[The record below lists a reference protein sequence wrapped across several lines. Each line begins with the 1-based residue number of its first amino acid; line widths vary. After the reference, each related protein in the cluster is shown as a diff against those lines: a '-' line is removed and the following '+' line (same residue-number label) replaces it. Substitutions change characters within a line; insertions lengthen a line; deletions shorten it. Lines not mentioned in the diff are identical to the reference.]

1 MYQIRSVGVLG
12 AGVMGAQIAAHAAN
26 AGLPVLLLD
35 LDEATARDGLGRA
48 RKLKPD
54 PFFTR
59 DAASLIDTGG
69 FDTHLD
75 RLAGCDWIVEA
86 VVERLDIKQALLAR
100 VEQHRADNTIVS
112 SNTSGIPVASIAKG
126 RGNAFRRHWLG
137 THFFNPPRYLPLL
150 EVIPTADTD
159 AAVVDAMTRFG
170 DLVLGKGVVIAKD
183 TPNFIGNRIGLYG
196 VLRIF
201 DQLDGYTI
209 EEIDAITGP
218 AIGRPKSATF
228 RTMDVAGL
236 DVMAHVATNLAG
248 QLTDDAERAAFHLP
262 PVVTGLVERG
272 WIGAKA
278 GCGFYRKQP
287 KAEGGAI
294 LTLDPATMEYRERQS
309 PRLPSLDAAASIE
322 SVGER
327 IRSLF
332 RGRDRVGEFLR
343 ATLAPTLVY
352 AARVAPDIAHSIDD
366 IDRAMRWGFGWELGP
381 FELWDAVGADAIL
394 EAAGASEDPPPL
406 VAERRDARSSASG
419 AMRFRDGLVPPAAP
433 GLRILESAKSDRPP
447 VRENPGASLID
458 LGDGALAIEFHSK
471 MNTIGGDTLAMLTA
485 GIDEASKNFEALV
498 IGNDA
503 PAFSAGANLMLA
515 LLEAQE
521 ENWDELDLMIRTF
534 QSTVVSLRYA
544 AVPVVAAPAGLTL
557 GGGCEITL
565 HSDRVQAA
573 AETYM
578 GQVEVG
584 AGLIPAAGGT
594 KELLVRFT
602 RLVPPRGDV
611 LPQVQRAFELI
622 GFGTVSTSAAD
633 ARRLGLLREADGIS
647 MNRERLMADARR
659 AALDLARAGYHPP
672 PPLADIPVGGAGVRA
687 ALDLGVHIAWR
698 GGQISDYDA
707 HIGRLL
713 ARILAGGDLPH
724 ATTVTEQ
731 YLLDLE
737 REAFLSLLGERKTQ
751 ERMAH
756 ILKTGKPLRN

>member
-1 MYQIRSVGVLG
+1 MHQIRSVGVLG

-35 LDEATARDGLGRA
+35 LDAATASKGLARA
-48 RKLKPD
+48 RKLKPA
-54 PFFTR
+54 PFFTPTT
-59 DAASLIDTGG
+59 AGLVTTGG

-75 RLAGCDWIVEA
+75 RLAQCDWIIEA
-86 VVERLDIKQALLAR
+86 VVERLDIKQALLSR
-100 VEQHRADNTIVS
+100 VEPHRAEHAIVS
-112 SNTSGIPVASIAKG
+112 SNTSGIPIGSIAEG
-126 RGNAFRRHWLG
+126 RSDAFRRHWLG

-150 EVIPTADTD
+150 EVIPTAETD
-159 AAVVDAMTRFG
+159 PAVVDAITRFG
-170 DLVLGKGVVIAKD
+170 DRILGKGVVIAKD
-183 TPNFIGNRIGLYG
+183 TPNFIANRIGLYG

-201 DQLDGYTI
+201 EQLGDYSI

-228 RTMDVAGL
+228 RTIDIAGIDVTAL
-236 DVMAHVATNLAG
+236 VATNLAD
-248 QLTDDAERAAFHLP
+248 QIHDDAERAAFALP
-262 PVVTGLVERG
+262 PVVADMVDRG
-272 WIGAKA
+272 WFGAKV
-278 GCGFYRKQP
+278 GRGFYRKQSRS
-287 KAEGGAI
+287 EGSGI
-294 LTLDPATMEYRERQS
+294 LTLDPATMEYRPRE
-309 PRLPSLDAAASIE
+309 PARLPALDAAASIE

-327 IRSLF
+327 IRTLF
-332 RGRDRVGEFLR
+332 RGRDRVGDFLR

-352 AARVAPDIAHSIDD
+352 AARVAPAIAHSIDD

-381 FELWDAVGADAIL
+381 FELWDAIGTDAVL
-394 EAAGASEDPPPL
+394 EAAGASDDPPPL
-406 VAERRDARSSASG
+406 VAARRAATESAEI
-419 AMRFRDGLVPPAAP
+419 RFRDAAVPPAASDLQI
-433 GLRILESAKSDRPP
+433 LRCAKSARPA
-447 VRENPGASLID
+447 VRENPSASLID
-458 LGDGALAIEFHSK
+458 LGDGVLAIEFHSK

-485 GIDEASKNFEALV
+485 GIEEATRNFEAIV

-515 LLEAQE
+515 LFEAQD

-534 QSTVVSLRYA
+534 QSTVLSLRDA
-544 AVPVVAAPAGLTL
+544 AVPVVSAPAGLTL

-584 AGLIPAAGGT
+584 AGLIPAACGT

-602 RLVPPRGDV
+602 RLAPPGGDA

-622 GFGTVSTSAAD
+622 GFGTVSSSAAD
-633 ARRLGLLREADGIS
+633 ARRLGLLRETDGVT
-647 MNRERLMADARR
+647 MNRERLMTDAKRK
-659 AALDLARAGYHPP
+659 ALDLARTGYHPP
-672 PPLADIPVGGAGVRA
+672 APLMEIPVGGAGVRA
-687 ALDLGVHIAWR
+687 TLDLGVHIAWR
-698 GGQISDYDA
+698 AGRISDHDA

-731 YLLDLE
+731 HLLDLE
-737 REAFLSLLGERKTQ
+737 REAFLSLLGEAKTQ

>member
-1 MYQIRSVGVLG
+1 MHQIRSVGVLG

-35 LDEATARDGLGRA
+35 LDEATARDGLARA

-59 DAASLIDTGG
+59 DAAGLIATGG

-75 RLAGCDWIVEA
+75 RLADCDWIVEA
-86 VVERLDIKQALLAR
+86 VVERLDVKRALLAR
-100 VEQHRADNTIVS
+100 VEQHRADDAVVT
-112 SNTSGIPVASIAKG
+112 SNTSGIPIDSIAEG
-126 RGNAFRRHWLG
+126 RGDAFRRHWLG
-137 THFFNPPRYLPLL
+137 THFFNPPRYLSLL

-159 AAVVDAMTRFG
+159 PTVVDAMTRFG
-170 DLVLGKGVVIAKD
+170 DRVLGKGVVVAKD

-228 RTMDVAGL
+228 RTMDIAGL
-236 DVMAHVATNLAG
+236 DVTAHVAANLAG
-248 QLTDDAERAAFHLP
+248 QLTDDGERAAFRLP
-262 PVVTGLVERG
+262 PVVTDLVERG
-272 WIGAKA
+272 WIGAKV
-278 GCGFYRKQP
+278 GRGFYRKQS

-294 LTLDPATMEYRERQS
+294 LTLDPAAMEYRERRA

-322 SVGER
+322 SAGER
-327 IRSLF
+327 VRSLF
-332 RGRDRVGEFLR
+332 NGRDRVGDFLR

-366 IDRAMRWGFGWELGP
+366 IDRAMRWGFGWDLGP
-381 FELWDAVGADAIL
+381 FELWDAIGIDAVL
-394 EAAGASEDPPPL
+394 EAACASDDPPPL
-406 VAERRDARSSASG
+406 VAARRAASTSAG
-419 AMRFRDGLVPPAAP
+419 TRFRDGRLPPAAP
-433 GLRILESAKSDRPP
+433 GLQILGSAKAERPP

-458 LGDGALAIEFHSK
+458 LGDGVLAIEFHSK
-471 MNTIGGDTLAMLTA
+471 MNTLGGDTLAMLTA
-485 GIDEASKNFEALV
+485 GIGEAEKNFEALV

-544 AVPVVAAPAGLTL
+544 GVPVVAAPAGLTL

-602 RLVPPRGDV
+602 GLVPPRGDV

-633 ARRLGLLREADGIS
+633 ARRLGLLRETDGIS
-647 MNRERLMADARR
+647 MNRERLMADAKRV
-659 AALDLARAGYHPP
+659 ALDLAGGGYHPP
-672 PPLADIPVGGAGVRA
+672 PLLADIPVGGAGVRA

-698 GGQISDYDA
+698 AGRISDYDA

-713 ARILAGGDLPH
+713 ARILGGGDLPH

-731 YLLDLE
+731 HLLDLE

>member
-1 MYQIRSVGVLG
+1 MHQIRSVGVLG

-35 LDEATARDGLGRA
+35 LDEATARDGLARA

-59 DAASLIDTGG
+59 DAAGLIATGG

-75 RLAGCDWIVEA
+75 RLANCDWIVEA
-86 VVERLDIKQALLAR
+86 VVERLDVKRALLAR
-100 VEQHRADNTIVS
+100 VEQHRADDAVVT
-112 SNTSGIPVASIAKG
+112 SNTSGIPIASIAEG
-126 RGNAFRRHWLG
+126 RGDAFRRHWLG

-159 AAVVDAMTRFG
+159 PAVVDAMTRFG
-170 DLVLGKGVVIAKD
+170 DRVLGKGVVVAKD

-201 DQLDGYTI
+201 DQLDRFTI

-228 RTMDVAGL
+228 RTMDIAGL
-236 DVMAHVATNLAG
+236 DVTAHVAANLAG
-248 QLTDDAERAAFHLP
+248 QLTDDAERAAFRLP
-262 PVVTGLVERG
+262 PVVTALVERG
-272 WIGAKA
+272 WVGAKA
-278 GCGFYRKQP
+278 GRGFYRKLS

-294 LTLDPATMEYRERQS
+294 LTLDPAAMEYRERQA
-309 PRLPSLDAAASIE
+309 PRLASLDAAASIE
-322 SVGER
+322 SAGER
-327 IRSLF
+327 VRSLF
-332 RGRDRVGEFLR
+332 NGRDRVGDFLR

-366 IDRAMRWGFGWELGP
+366 LDRAMRWGFGWDLGP
-381 FELWDAVGADAIL
+381 FELWDAIGVDAVL
-394 EAAGASEDPPPL
+394 EAAGASDDPPPL
-406 VAERRDARSSASG
+406 VAARRAASTAAG
-419 AMRFRDGLVPPAAP
+419 TRFRDGRLPPAAP
-433 GLRILESAKSDRPP
+433 GLQVLGSAKAERPP
-447 VRENPGASLID
+447 VRKNPGASLID
-458 LGDGALAIEFHSK
+458 LDDGVLAIEFHSK
-471 MNTIGGDTLAMLTA
+471 MNTVGGDTLAMLTA
-485 GIDEASKNFEALV
+485 GIDEAEKNFEALV

-602 RLVPPRGDV
+602 GLVPPRGDV

-622 GFGTVSTSAAD
+622 GFGAVSTSAAD
-633 ARRLGLLREADGIS
+633 ARRLGLLRETDGIS
-647 MNRERLMADARR
+647 MNRERLMADAKRV
-659 AALDLARAGYHPP
+659 ALDLAGGGYRPP

-698 GGQISDYDA
+698 AGQISDYDA

-731 YLLDLE
+731 HLLDLE

>member
-1 MYQIRSVGVLG
+1 MHQIRSVGVLG

-35 LDEATARDGLGRA
+35 LDEATARDGLARA
-48 RKLKPD
+48 RKLKPA

-59 DAASLIDTGG
+59 DAAGLINTGG

-86 VVERLDIKQALLAR
+86 VVERLDIKQALLAK
-100 VEQHRADNTIVS
+100 VEQHRAEDAVVS
-112 SNTSGIPVASIAKG
+112 SNTSGIPIASIAEG
-126 RGNAFRRHWLG
+126 RGDAFRRHWLG

-159 AAVVDAMTRFG
+159 PAVVDAMIRFG
-170 DLVLGKGVVIAKD
+170 DRILGKGVVVAKD

-201 DQLDGYTI
+201 EQLDDYTI

-228 RTMDVAGL
+228 RTVDVAGL
-236 DVMAHVATNLAG
+236 DVMAHVAVNLAD
-248 QLTDDAERAAFHLP
+248 QLTDDAEREAFRLP
-262 PVVTGLVERG
+262 PVVASLVERG
-272 WIGAKA
+272 WVGAKA
-278 GCGFYRKQP
+278 GRGFYRKQS

-294 LTLDPATMEYRERQS
+294 LTLDPATMDYRERRA
-309 PRLPSLDAAASIE
+309 PRLASLDATASME

-327 IRSLF
+327 TSALF
-332 RGRDRVGEFLR
+332 HGRDRVGDFLR

-381 FELWDAVGADAIL
+381 FELWDAIGADAVL
-394 EAAGASEDPPPL
+394 EAAGASDDPPPL
-406 VAERRDARSSASG
+406 VAARRNAATPG
-419 AMRFRDGLVPPAAP
+419 APRFRDGQLPPAAP
-433 GLRILESAKSDRPP
+433 GLQILGNAKAERPP
-447 VRENPGASLID
+447 VRENPGASLVD
-458 LGDGALAIEFHSK
+458 LGDGVLAIEFHSK

-485 GIDEASKNFEALV
+485 GIDEAARNFEALV

-544 AVPVVAAPAGLTL
+544 PIPVVAAPAGLTL

-602 RLVPPRGDV
+602 SLAPPRGDV
-611 LPQVQRAFELI
+611 LPQVQRAFEVI
-622 GFGTVSTSAAD
+622 GFGTVSTSAPD
-633 ARRLGLLREADGIS
+633 AKRLGLLRETDGIS
-647 MNRERLMADARR
+647 MNRERLMADAKRV
-659 AALDLARAGYHPP
+659 ALDLASGGYHSP

-698 GGQISDYDA
+698 AGQISDYDA

-731 YLLDLE
+731 HLLDLE

-756 ILKTGKPLRN
+756 ILRTGKPLRN

>member
-1 MYQIRSVGVLG
+1 MHQIRSVGVLG

-35 LDEATARDGLGRA
+35 LDEATARDGLARA

-59 DAASLIDTGG
+59 DAAGLIATGG

-75 RLAGCDWIVEA
+75 RLANCDWIVEA
-86 VVERLDIKQALLAR
+86 VVERLDVKRALLAR
-100 VEQHRADNTIVS
+100 VEQHRVDDAVVT
-112 SNTSGIPVASIAKG
+112 SNTSGIPIASIAEG
-126 RGNAFRRHWLG
+126 RGDAFRRHWLG

-159 AAVVDAMTRFG
+159 PAVVDAMTRFG
-170 DLVLGKGVVIAKD
+170 DRVLGKGVVVAKD

-201 DQLDGYTI
+201 DQLDSFTI

-228 RTMDVAGL
+228 RTMDIAGL
-236 DVMAHVATNLAG
+236 DVTAHVAANLAG
-248 QLTDDAERAAFHLP
+248 QLTDDAERAAFRLP
-262 PVVTGLVERG
+262 PVVTALVERG
-272 WIGAKA
+272 WVGAKA
-278 GCGFYRKQP
+278 GRGFYRKLS

-294 LTLDPATMEYRERQS
+294 LTLDPAAMEYRERQA
-309 PRLPSLDAAASIE
+309 PRLASLDAAASIE
-322 SVGER
+322 SAGER
-327 IRSLF
+327 VRSLF
-332 RGRDRVGEFLR
+332 NGRDRVGDFLR

-366 IDRAMRWGFGWELGP
+366 LDRAMRWGFGWDLGP
-381 FELWDAVGADAIL
+381 FELWDAIGVDAVL
-394 EAAGASEDPPPL
+394 EAAGASDDPPPL
-406 VAERRDARSSASG
+406 VAARRAASSAAG
-419 AMRFRDGLVPPAAP
+419 ARFRDGRLPPAAP
-433 GLRILESAKSDRPP
+433 GLQVLGSAKAERPP
-447 VRENPGASLID
+447 VRKNPGASLID
-458 LGDGALAIEFHSK
+458 LDDGVLAIEFHSK
-471 MNTIGGDTLAMLTA
+471 MNTVGGDTLAMLTA
-485 GIDEASKNFEALV
+485 GIDEAEKNFEALV

-602 RLVPPRGDV
+602 GLVPPRGDV

-622 GFGTVSTSAAD
+622 GFGAVSTSAAD
-633 ARRLGLLREADGIS
+633 ARRLGLLRETDGVS
-647 MNRERLMADARR
+647 MNRERLMADAKRV
-659 AALDLARAGYHPP
+659 ALDLAGGGYRPP

-698 GGQISDYDA
+698 AGQISDYDA

-731 YLLDLE
+731 HLLDLE